1 MSPHC
6 EQRGLAYTQRG
17 CARDVMTRQ
26 FYHRVSVS
34 NVRLFVEYC
43 IFFRLKF
50 HFIVDLS

>member
-6 EQRGLAYTQRG
+6 EQRGLAYTHRG
-17 CARDVMTRQ
+17 GALAATRQ